1 MNLADLRI
9 VFAGTPDFA
18 ATHLLALINAGCNIV
33 SVYSQPDKP
42 TGRGKKILPPAV
54 KALALEHGLTVQQ
67 PLSLQQPEELARL
80 AACEA
85 DVMVVVAYGLLL
97 PAAVLALPRWGCL
110 NVHPSLLPR
119 WRGAAPIERALMEG
133 DSETGV
139 SIMLMDEGLDTGPVL
154 ARLSTA
160 ITAEDNSE
168 SLGQRLCQ
176 LGCETLLHA
185 LAMLPGN
192 LENAEAQDDSC
203 ATYAHKIRKTE
214 AEVDWQQPA
223 ASINRLARALYPRSP
238 AFTWYN
244 GSRLRLLTTEVL
256 GGCAQATPGTVRQC
270 HAGGMDIACGEG
282 ALRVTELQP
291 EGRKAMSIASLLNG
305 HPDFLHSGTLL
316 GGASR

>member
-18 ATHLLALINAGCNIV
+18 ATHLLALVNAGCNIV

-54 KALALEHGLTVQQ
+54 KALALEHGLTVHQ
-67 PLSLQQPEELARL
+67 PLSLQNPEELARL

-97 PAAVLALPRWGCL
+97 PAAVLSLPRWGCL

-154 ARLSTA
+154 ARLSTT

-185 LAMLPGN
+185 LASLPGS
-192 LENAEAQDDSC
+192 LASAQAQDDSC
-203 ATYAHKIRKTE
+203 ATYAHKIRKSE
-214 AEVDWQQPA
+214 AEVDWQLPA
-223 ASINRLARALYPRSP
+223 VKINHLARALYPRSP
-238 AFTWYN
+238 VFTWHN
-244 GSRLRLLTTEVL
+244 GSRLRLLHTQVL
-256 GGCAQATPGTVRQC
+256 SNSGQAAAGTVLRC
-270 HAGGMDIACGEG
+270 DAGGIDIACGEG
-282 ALRVTELQP
+282 VLRVTELQA
-291 EGRKAMSIASLLNG
+291 EGRKAMSVASLLNG

-316 GGASR
+316 GGSPQ